1 MWTDQVIIV
10 KNSFMDLNA
19 FSIKRSSIV
28 KKRDIHKQVTEDC
41 TQPWSEP
48 QLNKIVKVCSKSH
61 SVATTSSVNRKSTSD
76 HTQQVM
82 KQLNVGYVR
91 NRETI
96 YCIPYSIYILYK
108 PGNSLRKWFK
118 IPSTINSGTKLSNW
132 WWKKTEQIYTER
144 GSISLKIMNL

>member
-19 FSIKRSSIV
+19 FCIKRSSIV
-28 KKRDIHKQVTEDC
+28 KKRDFHEQVTVDC
-41 TQPWSEP
+41 THPWSEP
-48 QLNKIVKVCSKSH
+48 QLNKIVRVCRKSH

-76 HTQQVM
+76 HTQKVM

-96 YCIPYSIYILYK
+96 YCIPYSKHILYK

-118 IPSTINSGTKLSNW
+118 IPSTINFGTN
-132 WWKKTEQIYTER
+132 I
-144 GSISLKIMNL
+144 NN